1 MNTPKFKIF
10 KIEAYK
16 PGKSK
21 IKKLKSV
28 IKLSANESA
37 LGVSPKAKNI
47 ILNKKI
53 ILDKYPDGKS
63 QNLIQAISK
72 TYRCNQEKIIC
83 GAGSDEVIQMIC
95 QLYLNPKDE
104 VILPEFSFLM
114 YRIYSKIAGAK
125 IVFAKEMNFKISV
138 KEILKKITKKTKIVF
153 IANPNNPTGT
163 YLNKKEVIDLR
174 KRLNK
179 NILLVIDDAY
189 AEYMKNKDYSSGL
202 DLFKNKENVF
212 ILRTFSKIF
221 GLASLRVGWGY
232 GSKKIINALNT
243 IKPPFNVNSTAQ
255 LAAAE
260 SLKDKKFLNKSIK
273 HNLFYA
279 KKIKMFLENYNI
291 FSNPVTANFLLLDFE
306 KCKYSANYLHN
317 KLKNKGI
324 ILRSTEDGYHIK
336 NKLRLTIGS
345 KKENLK
351 FMNITK
357 KVLKK

>member
-47 ILNKKI
+47 ISNKKI

-72 TYRCNQEKIIC
+72 AYRCNQEKIIC

-125 IVFAKEMNFKISV
+125 IVFAKEINFKISV
-138 KEILKKITKKTKIVF
+138 KEILKKVSKKTKIVF

-163 YLNKKEVIDLR
+163 YLARKEILKLR
-174 KRLNK
+174 ERLNK
-179 NILLVIDDAY
+179 RILLVIDDAY
-189 AEYMKNKDYSSGL
+189 AEYMKNSDYTSGL
-202 DLFKNKENVF
+202 DLFKNKDNVF

-232 GSKKIINALNT
+232 GSKKIINALNI
-243 IKPPFNVNSTAQ
+243 IKPPFNVNSIAQ
-255 LAAAE
+255 LAAIE
-260 SLKDKKFLNKSIK
+260 SLKDKKFINKSIK
-273 HNLFYA
+273 HNLLYA
-279 KKIKMFLENYNI
+279 NKIKKFLENYNI
-291 FSNPVTANFLLLDFE
+291 YSNSVSANFLLLNFE
-306 KCKYSANYLHN
+306 KCKYSAKFLYEN
-317 KLKNKGI
+317 LKKRGI
-324 ILRSTEDGYHIK
+324 ILRSTEIGYHIK

-351 FMNITK
+351 FMNAVKAI
-357 KVLKK
+357 LN